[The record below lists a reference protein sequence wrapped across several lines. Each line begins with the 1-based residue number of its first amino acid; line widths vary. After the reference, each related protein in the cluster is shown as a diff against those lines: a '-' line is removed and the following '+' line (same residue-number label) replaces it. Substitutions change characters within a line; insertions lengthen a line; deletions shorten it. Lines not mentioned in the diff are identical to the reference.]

1 MEHDSEWKWLYD
13 YAKQARLINKIVGE
27 MFNQV
32 KREDGRKVKIYLKN
46 PATQQITELTEAV
59 ELITLEIS

>member
-1 MEHDSEWKWLYD
+1 MEHDLEYVFD
-13 YAKQARLINKIVGE
+13 YARQARKINKMVGE
-27 MFNQV
+27 VFDQI
-32 KREDGRKVKIYLKN
+32 KREDGRIVKIYLKN